1 MGAARAGDA
10 QVNTA
15 AAAPV
20 LAVRAVSRAFG
31 RQQVLRSV
39 SLSVAP
45 GEILGITGEN
55 GSGKSTLLRVMVG
68 LLRPDAGTVE
78 RSGALGHCDQE
89 PLVFPD
95 LTVAEHFRYFGRA
108 YGLPEAEWR
117 AARDDLLDRLDFA
130 RYLDARAARLS
141 GGTRQKLH
149 LSLALLHRPAL
160 LVLDEPYQAFD
171 WETYLRFW
179 EYAAELRGRGTA
191 LLIVSHLAHERT
203 RFDRL
208 LELREGRFP
217 CA

>member
-1 MGAARAGDA
+1 MSA
-10 QVNTA
+10 TA
-15 AAAPV
+15 AAAV
-20 LAVRAVSRAFG
+20 LTVRAVSRAFG

-45 GEILGITGEN
+45 GQIVGITGEN
-55 GSGKSTLLRVMVG
+55 GSGKSTLLRILVG
-68 LLRPDAGTVE
+68 LLRPDAGSVE
-78 RSGALGHCDQE
+78 RRGALGHCDQE

-108 YGLPEAEWR
+108 YDLPGAEWR
-117 AARDDLLDRLDFA
+117 AARDELLDRLHFA
-130 RYLDARAARLS
+130 RYLDVHAARLS

-179 EYAAELRGRGTA
+179 EYAAELRDRGTA
-191 LLIVSHLAHERT
+191 LVIVSHLAHERS

-208 LELREGRFP
+208 LELREGRIA

>member
-1 MGAARAGDA
+1 MISD
-10 QVNTA
+10 

-20 LAVRAVSRAFG
+20 LAVCGVSRAFG

-45 GEILGITGEN
+45 AEIVGITGEN
-55 GSGKSTLLRVMVG
+55 GSGKSTLLRIVVG
-68 LLRPDAGTVE
+68 LLRPDAGTVQ

-108 YGLPEAEWR
+108 YHLPEAEWK
-117 AARDDLLDRLDFA
+117 AARDELLDRLHFA
-130 RYLDARAARLS
+130 RYLDAPAGRLS

-179 EYAAELRGRGTA
+179 QYAAELRGRGTA
-191 LLIVSHLAHERT
+191 LVIVSHLAHERT

-208 LELREGRFP
+208 VELREGRIE